1 MNFWRVVR
9 RLWVLV
15 VVTVA
20 PFSASFVQAQEPLRI
35 VTTTTQ
41 ASDLVRVLTQD
52 IPNIAL
58 TPLMSA
64 GVDPH
69 LYQPTEADIVAMSQ
83 ADVII
88 YSGLHLE
95 GRFDAIFAS
104 LSEQGVPIVAL
115 SEAIER
121 EGYTLEAT
129 GEVGVADPHFWFDPR
144 NWQLATTELARRL
157 IQFVPE
163 HSDKIIE
170 NAIGYN
176 NKLDF
181 LYAWGS
187 GAMAQVPEAQ
197 RYLVTSH
204 DAFQYFG
211 DAFGWQMVAIQG
223 ISTASEAGVGDIQ
236 GVVSF
241 VIAQEIPVLFV
252 ESSVPI
258 NTIRAVQE
266 AVKAQGRD
274 VQIGLRELYSD
285 AMGNEGEFGATYLGM
300 MVSNIVTILASYQA
314 QGVELTLP
322 EYPKGMPLPDEDDE
336 LLGWLNSLTKADK
349 R

>member
-1 MNFWRVVR
+1 MTVWRVVS
-9 RLWVLV
+9 RLCVIL
-15 VVTVA
+15 VVTVTF
-20 PFSASFVQAQEPLRI
+20 FSPSLAQEPLRI
-35 VTTTTQ
+35 VATTTQ
-41 ASDLVRVLTQD
+41 ASDLVRVLIQD
-52 IPNIAL
+52 VPNVEL
-58 TPLMSA
+58 TPLMGA

-69 LYQPTEADIVAMSQ
+69 LYQPTEANIVAMSR
-83 ADVII
+83 ADVIV

-95 GRFDAIFAS
+95 ARFQPIFSS
-104 LSEQGVPIVAL
+104 LREQGVRIIAL

-121 EGYTLEAT
+121 EGYTLEAMD
-129 GEVGVADPHFWFDPR
+129 EVGVPDPHFWFDPR
-144 NWQLATTELARRL
+144 NWQLATTELARHL
-157 IQFVPE
+157 VKLAPE

-170 NAIGYN
+170 NAIGYD
-176 NKLDF
+176 NKLNMLF
-181 LYAWGS
+181 AWGS
-187 GAMAQVPEAQ
+187 EAMAQVPEAQ

-236 GVVSF
+236 GVVAF
-241 VIAQEIPVLFV
+241 VVEQGIPVLFV
-252 ESSVPI
+252 ESSVPV

-274 VQIGLRELYSD
+274 VQLGLRELYSD

-300 MVSNIVTILASYQA
+300 MTSNIVTILASYQA

-322 EYPKGMPLPDEDDE
+322 QYPEGLPLPDEDDD
-336 LLGWLNSLTKADK
+336 LLNWLNALTKAE
-349 R
+349 